1 MAKLNGNLLCATIL
15 AAASALAV
23 GAAPSSAGTLTFDFG
38 TLQQTGGT
46 YSCNGTVGNAG
57 TDCTLGA
64 NPAGFT
70 TGGVTVKAD
79 AFAGNSS
86 PTPTATVSQRFNA
99 DSSGEAGLGVASG
112 SENKNSGDLLEIGS
126 NHAYGGALN
135 EYLVLDNST
144 AIAAGYKEFSIE
156 IGSEQSGEGAVIDF
170 YTASSI
176 GSSLILGN
184 LTQIATATTP
194 GGSATQIV
202 DLGNLT
208 QNFLV
213 IASDNPSVPTGNVL
227 VTNEI
232 FTTPDAVPEP
242 ATAALLGSGLLGF
255 GLFRRRRSKA

>member
-1 MAKLNGNLLCATIL
+1 MTKVNSNPLCATIL
-15 AAASALAV
+15 AGASALVMAT
-23 GAAPSSAGTLTFDFG
+23 APASAGTLTFDFG

-57 TDCTLGA
+57 TDCTLGT
-64 NPAGFT
+64 NPVTFT

-86 PTPTATVSQRFNA
+86 PVPTATVSQRFNS
-99 DSSGEAGLGVASG
+99 DTSGEAGLGVASG

-126 NHAYGGALN
+126 KYAYQGAVN
-135 EYLVLDNST
+135 EYLVLDNSA

-176 GSSLILGN
+176 GSSLILGD

-194 GGSATQIV
+194 GGNATQTV

-208 QNFLV
+208 QDFLV
-213 IASDNPSVPTGNVL
+213 IAADNPSVPTGNVL

-232 FTTPDAVPEP
+232 FTVPNAVPEP
-242 ATAALLGSGLLGF
+242 TTAALLGSGLLGF
-255 GLFRRRRSKA
+255 GLLRRRRSKS